1 MLSDESKLCKQC
13 HSHKIIEIENEN
25 ATKHDNI
32 PFKTIRFCRDR
43 FPFDSN
49 EWCDICLSEE
59 CTNCHK
65 TFVFMHDSCDVL
77 CQACD
82 DFLNNDII
90 GEHVSSNEQSVA
102 LQLFYLFKN
111 YLFINK
117 KSNSFFDYL
126 IPFLPAQYPFF
137 RMVF

>member
-1 MLSDESKLCKQC
+1 MLVRTIQKKPRHGFFLCGICFKAVSTLYVLSDESKLCKQC

-111 YLFINK
+111 
-117 KSNSFFDYL
+117 
-126 IPFLPAQYPFF
+126 
-137 RMVF
+137 